1 MVPVK
6 LELLTTEELRNL
18 SEQEKIEGFEDL
30 DREELIQEL
39 SDKYEDE
46 ASSDSFEEDKSSSL
60 NLKNVSSFTDYRDNS
75 AKVTQ
80 LPGVE
85 DLPEKYEETSIHLL
99 YKNSDWGYA
108 FWSVSTLD
116 QNEIAEKNESYFK
129 FFNCHPWFG
138 QLILMADLAI
148 ESTRDANATETALDV
163 RTSLMGPLAGLG
175 DAIVWVLL
183 PTVLGAIAGY
193 QAQQG
198 SLVGMFIA
206 MAGNIALW
214 TVFWKLSIPVYHK
227 GVSFITSKSESLRN
241 LTDVCSILG
250 IIVMGAMV
258 ATTVNVKFG
267 LTWTVGDLTQNLN
280 DLLNTIIPIVPKKES
295 FNPISFIANG
305 F

>member
-1 MVPVK
+1 MS
-6 LELLTTEELRNL
+6 NL
-18 SEQEKIEGFEDL
+18 
-30 DREELIQEL
+30 
-39 SDKYEDE
+39 
-46 ASSDSFEEDKSSSL
+46 
-60 NLKNVSSFTDYRDNS
+60 
-75 AKVTQ
+75 VTKE
-80 LPGVE
+80 PM
-85 DLPEKYEETSIHLL
+85 
-99 YKNSDWGYA
+99 
-108 FWSVSTLD
+108 TLD
-116 QNEIAEKNESYFK
+116 DKTLRKVLVRYVFSRQTCFNYETMQSGPWVWSMLPAMKELYSDDEIAEKNESYFK

-138 QLILMADLAI
+138 QFILMADLAI

-280 DLLNTIIPIVPKKES
+280 DLLNTIIPCFGNVITVAILYWALGFKKVKPGNLIWIV
-295 FNPISFIANG
+295 IVVAIVLGAIG
-305 F
+305 FLG

>member
-1 MVPVK
+1 MS
-6 LELLTTEELRNL
+6 NL
-18 SEQEKIEGFEDL
+18 
-30 DREELIQEL
+30 
-39 SDKYEDE
+39 
-46 ASSDSFEEDKSSSL
+46 
-60 NLKNVSSFTDYRDNS
+60 VS
-75 AKVTQ
+75 KE
-80 LPGVE
+80 P
-85 DLPEKYEETSIHLL
+85 K
-99 YKNSDWGYA
+99 
-108 FWSVSTLD
+108 TLD
-116 QNEIAEKNESYFK
+116 NKTLTKVLTRYVFSRQTCFNYETMQSGPWVWSMYPAMKELYTDDEIAEKNELYFK

-206 MAGNIALW
+206 MACNIALW
-214 TVFWKLSIPVYHK
+214 LVFWKLSIPVYHK
-227 GVSFITSKSESLRN
+227 GVSFITCKAESLRN
-241 LTDVCSILG
+241 LTDVASILG

-280 DLLNTIIPIVPKKES
+280 DLLNNIIPCFGNVVTVAVLYWALGFKKIKAGNLIWIVILVAIVLGAIG
-295 FNPISFIANG
+295 FLAQFISLEG
-305 F
+305 TG

>member
-1 MVPVK
+1 MS
-6 LELLTTEELRNL
+6 NL
-18 SEQEKIEGFEDL
+18 
-30 DREELIQEL
+30 
-39 SDKYEDE
+39 
-46 ASSDSFEEDKSSSL
+46 
-60 NLKNVSSFTDYRDNS
+60 VS
-75 AKVTQ
+75 KE
-80 LPGVE
+80 P
-85 DLPEKYEETSIHLL
+85 K
-99 YKNSDWGYA
+99 
-108 FWSVSTLD
+108 TLD
-116 QNEIAEKNESYFK
+116 NKTLTKVLTRYVFSRQTCFNYETMQSGPWVWSMYPAMKELYTDDEIAEKNESYFK

-206 MAGNIALW
+206 MACNIALW
-214 TVFWKLSIPVYHK
+214 LVFWKLSIPVYHK
-227 GVSFITSKSESLRN
+227 GVSFITSKAESLRN
-241 LTDVCSILG
+241 LTDVASILG

-280 DLLNTIIPIVPKKES
+280 DLLNNIIPCFGNVVTVAVLYWALGFKKIKAGNLIWIVILVAIVLGAIG
-295 FNPISFIANG
+295 FLAQFISLEG
-305 F
+305 TG

>member
-46 ASSDSFEEDKSSSL
+46 ASSDSFEEDKRSSL

-85 DLPEKYEETSIHLL
+85 DLPKKYEETSIHLL

-116 QNEIAEKNESYFK
+116 QNDIAEKNGKIFLGVN
-129 FFNCHPWFG
+129 F
-138 QLILMADLAI
+138 
-148 ESTRDANATETALDV
+148 
-163 RTSLMGPLAGLG
+163 TSLSGEK
-175 DAIVWVLL
+175 D
-183 PTVLGAIAGY
+183 
-193 QAQQG
+193 
-198 SLVGMFIA
+198 
-206 MAGNIALW
+206 
-214 TVFWKLSIPVYHK
+214 YHE
-227 GVSFITSKSESLRN
+227 VSVSEDD
-241 LTDVCSILG
+241 TEWY
-250 IIVMGAMV
+250 IVMDNSKKSVYVSLCVEYQEGTNDVLAQSKTLEIPSSYWLDHSDEM
-258 ATTVNVKFG
+258 K
-267 LTWTVGDLTQNLN
+267 LN
-280 DLLNTIIPIVPKKES
+280 DSLFKAY
-295 FNPISFIANG
+295 ISLITTKTGDVIGNSVVKDILIEYAKG
-305 F
+305 GKA

>member
-46 ASSDSFEEDKSSSL
+46 ASSDSFEEDKRSSL

-116 QNEIAEKNESYFK
+116 QNDIAEKNGKIFLGVN
-129 FFNCHPWFG
+129 F
-138 QLILMADLAI
+138 
-148 ESTRDANATETALDV
+148 
-163 RTSLMGPLAGLG
+163 TSLNGEK
-175 DAIVWVLL
+175 D
-183 PTVLGAIAGY
+183 
-193 QAQQG
+193 
-198 SLVGMFIA
+198 
-206 MAGNIALW
+206 
-214 TVFWKLSIPVYHK
+214 YHE
-227 GVSFITSKSESLRN
+227 VSVSEDD
-241 LTDVCSILG
+241 TEWY
-250 IIVMGAMV
+250 IVMDNSKKSVYVSLCVEYPDGTKDVLAQSKTLEIPSSYWLDHSDEM
-258 ATTVNVKFG
+258 K
-267 LTWTVGDLTQNLN
+267 LN
-280 DLLNTIIPIVPKKES
+280 DSLFKAY
-295 FNPISFIANG
+295 ISLITTKTGDVIGNSVVKDILIEYAKG
-305 F
+305 GKA

>member
-1 MVPVK
+1 MS
-6 LELLTTEELRNL
+6 NL
-18 SEQEKIEGFEDL
+18 
-30 DREELIQEL
+30 
-39 SDKYEDE
+39 
-46 ASSDSFEEDKSSSL
+46 
-60 NLKNVSSFTDYRDNS
+60 
-75 AKVTQ
+75 VTKE
-80 LPGVE
+80 PM
-85 DLPEKYEETSIHLL
+85 
-99 YKNSDWGYA
+99 
-108 FWSVSTLD
+108 TLD
-116 QNEIAEKNESYFK
+116 DKTLRKVLVRYVFSRQTCFNYETMQSGPWVWSMLPAMKELYSDDEIAEKNESYFK

-206 MAGNIALW
+206 MACNIALW
-214 TVFWKLSIPVYHK
+214 LVFWKLSIPVYHK
-227 GVSFITSKSESLRN
+227 GVSFITSKAESLRN
-241 LTDVCSILG
+241 LTDVASILG

-280 DLLNTIIPIVPKKES
+280 DLLNNIIPCFGNVVTVAVLYWALGFKKIKAGNLIWIV
-295 FNPISFIANG
+295 ILVAIVLGAIG
-305 F
+305 FLA